1 MPHVVF
7 YHASMCTSTMQ
18 MVQGVI
24 GLLHTLK
31 RTSVYRGRVIVQITN
46 KKVPTYECRLHSAV
60 EIQLAIL

>member
-1 MPHVVF
+1 MLSSIMLVCVLVLCKW
-7 YHASMCTSTMQ
+7 SR
-18 MVQGVI
+18 GVI